1 MSTLRNVFAVYD
13 TEKEKKALFDDIHK
27 NKASLFYIKSEKLSS
42 QIYSFIFKKKFSLK
56 ELSVSDNMN
65 YRKLKTAFPLIL
77 TVFALYV
84 YFIVQELSA
93 TEISARGMFH
103 VFFLTLGIIV
113 GSRSLHKMKV
123 ECIREEIQNFFIRS
137 KMKTEDEQRFF
148 QTFYLSTTNKVEPK
162 TQHNTKRL

>member
-13 TEKEKKALFDDIHK
+13 TEKEKKALIDDIHN

-42 QIYSFIFKKKFSLK
+42 QIYSFIFKKNFSLK

-77 TVFALYV
+77 AVFAIYV

-93 TEISARGMFH
+93 TEISVRGMLH

-148 QTFYLSTTNKVEPK
+148 QTFYLSTNNKVEPQK
-162 TQHNTKRL
+162 QHNTKRL

>member
-1 MSTLRNVFAVYD
+1 MSILRNVFAVYD

-42 QIYSFIFKKKFSLK
+42 QIYSFIFKKTFSMK

-93 TEISARGMFH
+93 TEISVRGILH

-148 QTFYLSTTNKVEPK
+148 QTFYLATTTSTQPQSN
-162 TQHNTKRL
+162 NNNKRL